1 MKMKVGKEKG
11 TKPMGYLT
19 PILIHNDDLDQIIKN
34 PQQLIDA
41 IQKACNSFQ
50 PMDHGIG
57 NCANVIESLPT
68 EHADF
73 DRVIVISGNT
83 WMDVTRESYKEAE
96 TINEKLTLR
105 PVWKSIYA
113 NAIKLLK
120 ATTKRLEQKL

>member
-1 MKMKVGKEKG
+1 MKVGKEKG
-11 TKPMGYLT
+11 IKPMGYLT
-19 PILIHNDDLDQIIKN
+19 PILIHNDDLDQIREN

-57 NCANVIESLPT
+57 RSANAIESLSA

-73 DRVIVISGNT
+73 DRVIIISGNT
-83 WMDVTRESYKEAE
+83 WIDVTRESYKETEA
-96 TINEKLTLR
+96 INEKLTLR

-120 ATTKRLEQKL
+120 TTTKRLEQKY